1 MKLNEVLDVF
11 GNESL
16 EVTMTPEQEFEASVE
31 SLIDEIDNVMEIRAG
46 LEDMENGAVELAKA
60 SCESLLTG
68 LAVREMSIANED
80 LDFEGLCAS
89 FGVQPALFGLEA
101 MSKEEMKA
109 KVREKSDKL
118 KAKAAD
124 ARERV
129 KNSRVTKALKSI
141 KEKIVAFIK
150 SFFTLD
156 AVMKRTVAKL
166 VNQAKKVKANKD
178 ADLTVEVNSS
188 RVAAHLKE
196 LRTALGLALE
206 AAQDDRWSGFI
217 NRAETT
223 IAQLKE
229 KVEADKIVKV
239 SGADFLASLS
249 GVEYA
254 STKEAANFNAI
265 KQMVD
270 KVVEEEPE
278 LGKKLLK
285 WMSALMRA
293 IKTHF
298 RAAVSADIKSLK
310 AIAKGKKVEK
320 KEEATESVAFGI
332 ESLDALF
339 GEIERVNAGI
349 EDVEIPEEYSE
360 IGVEG
365 MEIFEE
371 FDSFEET
378 MAAVEAVEEMYI
390 EATIPSQIAALESIA
405 IEKGLNPDNGVSFDL
420 FGNMSAGIEASDEVV
435 ENSSEE
441 TKKTMKERVKGA
453 GAKVAQMAKSVFAF
467 VKAKFSTGISALKN
481 SLKAIKAGMSDKS
494 PDEIKAFFEENSEAC
509 NKIFIYVSV
518 LRNSLNPLAMLTGMF
533 KKSKINDMTEEK
545 VAKLREEMKAAL
557 KLDPKTSLTEHV
569 DKQYIDSAIALLTK
583 AEKYSRGLKGSSN
596 FWSHIYALQGDFA
609 TIVVKSALGE
619 LKSYVKDLG
628 KLLVSALKGAK
639 NLLVKV
645 KDKVKSKLGKKKET
659 EEAPVEA

>member
-16 EVTMTPEQEFEASVE
+16 DTVMTPEQEFEASIE
-31 SLIDEIDNVMEIRAG
+31 SLIEEIDNVMEIRAG
-46 LEDMENGAVELAKA
+46 LEDMENGAVKLAKA

-101 MSKEEMKA
+101 MSKEEMKT
-109 KVREKSDKL
+109 KVREKSDRL
-118 KAKAAD
+118 KAKATD

-129 KNSRVTKALKSI
+129 KNSRVVKALKSI

-156 AVMKRTVAKL
+156 GVMKRTVAKL
-166 VNQAKKVKANKD
+166 VNQAKKVKANKN
-178 ADLTVEVNSS
+178 ADLTVEVYPSK
-188 RVAAHLKE
+188 VAAHLKE
-196 LRTALGLALE
+196 LRIALGLVLE
-206 AAQDDRWSGFI
+206 AAQSERWSGFM
-217 NRAETT
+217 NRVETT

-229 KVEADKIVKV
+229 KIEFNKIDKV
-239 SGADFLASLS
+239 SGSDFLASLS

-254 STKEAANFNAI
+254 STKEAANFNVI

-270 KVVEEEPE
+270 KVVDEEPE

-285 WMSALMRA
+285 WMSALMKA

-310 AIAKGKKVEK
+310 AIAKGKKAEK

-360 IGVEG
+360 IGMEG

-378 MAAVEAVEEMYI
+378 MAAVEAIEEMYI

-420 FGNMSAGIEASDEVV
+420 FGTMSAGIEASDEVV
-435 ENSSEE
+435 ENASEE
-441 TKKTMKERVKGA
+441 TKKTMKERIKSGT
-453 GAKVAQMAKSVFAF
+453 GKVTKSVKSVAAF
-467 VKAKFSTGISALKN
+467 IVNKFQGFKLIPSSLDKMMTKIEKMDENEFKEFMSQVSGDINAMLGAIYAAKNLSDAMKAGYQPEGTSEIKSFSFNTETSKDELMSALKEAYN
-481 SLKAIKAGMSDKS
+481 LGKTMRIPKGNRKDIKFLMDKARNMDKISRFRSFANKVGSYILSGLKAAKNGLKVLYGKA
-494 PDEIKAFFEENSEAC
+494 
-509 NKIFIYVSV
+509 
-518 LRNSLNPLAMLTGMF
+518 
-533 KKSKINDMTEEK
+533 KSK
-545 VAKLREEMKAAL
+545 
-557 KLDPKTSLTEHV
+557 
-569 DKQYIDSAIALLTK
+569 
-583 AEKYSRGLKGSSN
+583 
-596 FWSHIYALQGDFA
+596 F
-609 TIVVKSALGE
+609 
-619 LKSYVKDLG
+619 
-628 KLLVSALKGAK
+628 
-639 NLLVKV
+639 
-645 KDKVKSKLGKKKET
+645 GKKK